1 MKNKLHLLFILLLPV
16 ALSSLSACAPVVI
29 GAAGGGGF
37 AMATDERT
45 VGTQIDDATLSA
57 TVKTRLIEESDIP
70 ARKIDVDVLE
80 GEVILT
86 GVVDTREQKQKA
98 VEIAGRVEGVRSVID
113 NLQVG
118 IKTIGDSFNDKV
130 LVTRINKDLFLEP
143 EIRSFNI
150 DVDADRGVVTLTG
163 IVDAPANKLRVLSIA
178 RETPGTIRVVDNLKV
193 R

>member
-1 MKNKLHLLFILLLPV
+1 MKNRLHYLLIPLLPV
-16 ALSSLSACAPVVI
+16 ALSTLSACAPVVI

-45 VGTQIDDATLSA
+45 VGTQIDDATLST
-57 TVKTRLIEESDIP
+57 TVKTRLIEEADIP

-98 VEIAGRVEGVRSVID
+98 VEIAGHVEGVRKVTD

-130 LVTRINKDLFLEP
+130 LVTRINKDLLLTP

-163 IVDAPANKLRVLSIA
+163 IVDTAANKLRILSIA
-178 RETPGTIRVVDNLKV
+178 RETPGAIRVVDNLKV